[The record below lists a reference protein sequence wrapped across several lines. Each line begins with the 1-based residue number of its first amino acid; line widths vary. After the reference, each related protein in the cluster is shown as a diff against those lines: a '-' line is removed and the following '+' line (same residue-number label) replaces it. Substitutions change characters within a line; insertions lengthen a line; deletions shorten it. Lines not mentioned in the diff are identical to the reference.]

1 MKKILLLIWMFATLA
16 ASAQKKLPS
25 VALHYSFTDFKTA
38 LNIKAN
44 NLNYV
49 LKNGQ
54 WSNLPAMDA
63 GYGLSYWQG
72 LTKNLDVAAGFN
84 YAKSIYTFPV
94 SSYAVTKKLLTVEV
108 NGIFKFLAEDKAS
121 VTPYLS
127 AGAGLYSNAGKTGFY
142 APLGLGV
149 HANLWNEAYVF
160 AGASYRVA
168 FSQADNKS
176 FFYNIGV
183 GTNLIRRKE
192 KPQPP
197 VVAPPVVVE
206 QPKPVTKDIAIY
218 VKDSLTSLPL
228 PGAAITLNTSTGE
241 SFTGVTD
248 DDGKLVLSA
257 ISKDD
262 YAVSGVLNNIVS
274 EGKTITPSMFDDN
287 RPIALILL
295 HNDPR
300 FTLSGK
306 AVTQKGGSPVGD
318 VVVSVINTTQ
328 SSTQTVNTGADG
340 MFKAQ
345 LSQGADFTISGKK
358 SGYISNIEQVT
369 TKGLNRNTTLYVK
382 LELAIQEAKAGQQ
395 FVMNNIFFETNKAVL
410 NTVASTDLNRLVKYL
425 QDNPSV
431 RLEIQ
436 GHTDNKGNDV
446 LNNRLSQNR
455 AQSVLNY
462 LIAQG
467 IGNSRLTAKGFG
479 SKNPIDTNA
488 TEQGRANNR
497 RVEVKILGE

>member
-1 MKKILLLIWMFATLA
+1 MKKIILLFWMFTTLA
-16 ASAQKKLPS
+16 VSAQKKLPS

-38 LNIKAN
+38 MNIKAN

-63 GYGLSYWQG
+63 GYGLSYWHG

-84 YAKSIYTFPV
+84 YTKSIYTFPV
-94 SSYAVTKKLLTVEV
+94 STYSVTKKLLTVEATGV
-108 NGIFKFLAEDKAS
+108 FKFLAEDKAA
-121 VTPYLS
+121 VTPYIS
-127 AGAGLYSNAGKTGFY
+127 AGAGLYSNTGKTGFY

-149 HANLWNEAYVF
+149 HANLWNQAFVF

-168 FSQADNKS
+168 FNKADNKS

-183 GTNLIRRKE
+183 GTNLVRRKE

-197 VVAPPVVVE
+197 IVTPPVVVE
-206 QPKPVTKDIAIY
+206 QPKPITKDIAIY

-228 PGAAITLNTSTGE
+228 PGAAITLQTSSGKTY
-241 SFTGVTD
+241 TGVTD
-248 DDGKLVLSA
+248 DDGKLTLSA
-257 ISKDD
+257 ILKDD
-262 YAVSGVLNNIVS
+262 YAVSGVLNNIVT
-274 EGKTITPSMFDDN
+274 EGKTVTPFMFDDN
-287 RPIALILL
+287 KPIALILL
-295 HNDPR
+295 HNDSR

-318 VVVSVINTTQ
+318 VIVSVNNTTQ
-328 SSTQTVNTGADG
+328 STTQTVNTGVDG
-340 MFKAQ
+340 LFKAQ

-358 SGYISNIEQVT
+358 AGFISNIEQAT
-369 TKGLNRNTTLYVK
+369 TKGLNRSTTLYVK

-395 FVMNNIFFETNKAVL
+395 FVMNNIFFETNKAIL
-410 NTVASTDLNRLVKYL
+410 NTAASTDLNRLVKYL

-455 AQSVLNY
+455 ASSVLNY
-462 LIAQG
+462 LVTQG
-467 IGNSRLTAKGFG
+467 ISGNRLTAKGFG

-497 RVEVKILGE
+497 RVEVKVLGE